1 PRAAAALPQFDLTKI
16 PLTEAAFT
24 RSIQVYQRAAAANP
38 RDAEAHYWL
47 GVAYWEASLQHRNML
62 IPYGDGY
69 LDKSIA
75 ELERAVKIDD
85 NYLAAW
91 QLLAA
96 AYPTRGTSLFFSL
109 GGLFGLSDDQK
120 GWQAAQKLIILTQKQ
135 SIAYGGAPQP
145 KGGGGV
151 APASP
156 PAAPG
161 QTAPPPPT
169 TAPPTRPTMG
179 IVAFALGLIV
189 GSFVNVCIYRLP
201 RHESVVWPGS
211 HCPHCQ
217 APIRWYDNI
226 PLLSFALLGGRCRRC
241 RTPISWRYP
250 LVEFLTAALFVQSV
264 AAFGVS
270 PRALQSLVLG
280 TLLLIV
286 FFVDLDHS

>member
-1 PRAAAALPQFDLTKI
+1 MGTPFARVAMTVLGVVGLMAARATAALPPFDLTKI

-169 TAPPTRPTMG
+169 TAPPNPTTG
-179 IVAFALGLIV
+179 PAGTTAPASPVGPAGQPGPATGPAGSTGPTKKKFNPADYYVIGDQDTKLLYQYSCSSLPAIEHPAFFLIKWQAFDR
-189 GSFVNVCIYRLP
+189 GYKPATI
-201 RHESVVWPGS
+201 
-211 HCPHCQ
+211 CP
-217 APIRWYDNI
+217 P
-226 PLLSFALLGGRCRRC
+226 P
-241 RTPISWRYP
+241 
-250 LVEFLTAALFVQSV
+250 
-264 AAFGVS
+264 
-270 PRALQSLVLG
+270 
-280 TLLLIV
+280 
-286 FFVDLDHS
+286 